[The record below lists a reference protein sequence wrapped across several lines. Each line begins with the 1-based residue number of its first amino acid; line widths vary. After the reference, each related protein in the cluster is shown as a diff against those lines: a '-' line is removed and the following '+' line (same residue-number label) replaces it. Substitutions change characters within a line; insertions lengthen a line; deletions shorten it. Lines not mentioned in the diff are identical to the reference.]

1 MIVTKLDVADVDGFD
16 WNWEAKYLDEFVEE
30 LTKAYAASFVAE
42 FPEGPMG
49 IVQREAEEYARTRGS
64 QQIVAITNTT
74 RERVRAIVGQ
84 SIMEGERMS
93 VLAERIAGDHV
104 FSPDRAMVIARTETA
119 TALGQGA
126 KGAAIAQE
134 RDEKR
139 WVTQGDD
146 DVSDDCLL
154 NENEG
159 WIQIGDN
166 FQSGVE
172 TIPQHPNCRCNVRYR
187 TSELGADVDIPFPD
201 IPSRYRVYSAAVVNR
216 IDGIP
221 AILRDFRCSGCKRL
235 LGRDVHPGTRIH
247 CRHCKEERT
256 A

>member
-1 MIVTKLDVADVDGFD
+1 MIVTKLDVADVDGYD

-42 FPEGPMG
+42 FPEGALG

-64 QQIVAITNTT
+64 EQIVNITNTT
-74 RERVRAIVGQ
+74 RNRVREVVGNALRDGQ
-84 SIMEGERMS
+84 SVGSIVKEIRVLDALSPER
-93 VLAERIAGDHV
+93 AK
-104 FSPDRAMVIARTETA
+104 VIARTETA
-119 TALGQGA
+119 TALGRGA
-126 KGAAIAQE
+126 KGAAEAQG

-146 DVSDDCLL
+146 GVSDDCLL
-154 NENEG
+154 NEGEG
-159 WIQIGDN
+159 WIAIGN
-166 FQSGVE
+166 TFPSGVD

-187 TSELGADVDIPFPD
+187 TSELGADVEIPFAGTR
-201 IPSRYRVYSAAVVNR
+201 PSERAHSPTV
-216 IDGIP
+216 P
-221 AILRDFRCSGCKRL
+221 KDFRCLGCRRT
-235 LGRDVHPGTRIH
+235 LGRDVHPGTRIY

>member
-1 MIVTKLDVADVDGFD
+1 MIVTKLDVADIDGFD

-42 FPEGPMG
+42 FPAAAMG

-64 QQIVAITNTT
+64 EQILNITNTT

-93 VLAERIAGDHV
+93 VLAERIVGDHV

-126 KGAAIAQE
+126 FKAAEHQG

-146 DVSDDCLL
+146 GVSDFCSL
-154 NENEG
+154 NEGKG
-159 WIQIGDN
+159 WIPIGDP
-166 FQSGVE
+166 FPSGVD
-172 TIPQHPNCRCNVRYR
+172 TIPQHQNCRCNVRYR
-187 TSELGADVDIPFPD
+187 TSELGADVEIPFAGIRPED
-201 IPSRYRVYSAAVVNR
+201 RAYS
-216 IDGIP
+216 P
-221 AILRDFRCSGCKRL
+221 AILRDFRCSGCNRL

>member
-1 MIVTKLDVADVDGFD
+1 MIVTKLDVADIDGYD

-42 FPEGPMG
+42 FPAGPMG

-64 QQIVAITNTT
+64 EQIVNITNTT
-74 RERVRAIVGQ
+74 RDRVREVVGNALRDGQ
-84 SIMEGERMS
+84 SVGSIVREIK
-93 VLAERIAGDHV
+93 VLDAL
-104 FSPDRAMVIARTETA
+104 SPARARVIARTETA
-119 TALGQGA
+119 KALGEGA
-126 KGAAIAQE
+126 YGAAKQQE

-146 DVSDDCLL
+146 DVTDKCLQ
-154 NENEG
+154 NEGEG
-159 WIQIGDN
+159 WIPIGNN
-166 FQSGVE
+166 FSSDDF

-187 TSELGADVDIPFPD
+187 TSELGADVEIPFAGTRPRD
-201 IPSRYRVYSAAVVNR
+201 RAHS
-216 IDGIP
+216 P
-221 AILRDFRCSGCKRL
+221 AILKDFRCLGCRRT
-235 LGRDVHPGTRIH
+235 LGRDVHPGTRIY

>member
-1 MIVTKLDVADVDGFD
+1 MIVTKLDVADIDGYD

-42 FPEGPMG
+42 FPAGPIG
-49 IVQREAEEYARTRGS
+49 IVQREAEDYARTRGS
-64 QQIVAITNTT
+64 KQILNITNTT
-74 RERVRAIVGQ
+74 RDRVREVVGNALRDGQ
-84 SIMEGERMS
+84 SVGSIVKEIK
-93 VLAERIAGDHV
+93 VLDAL
-104 FSPDRAMVIARTETA
+104 SPERAMVIARTETA

-126 KGAAIAQE
+126 FKAAEHQG

-146 DVSDDCLL
+146 DVTDKCLL
-154 NENEG
+154 NEGEG
-159 WIQIGDN
+159 WIAIGNN
-166 FQSGVE
+166 FSSE
-172 TIPQHPNCRCNVRYR
+172 DFTIPQHPNCRCNVRYR
-187 TSELGADVDIPFPD
+187 TSELGADVEIPFAGTR
-201 IPSRYRVYSAAVVNR
+201 PSERAHE
-216 IDGIP
+216 P

>member
-42 FPEGPMG
+42 FAGAATG
-49 IVQREAEEYARTRGS
+49 IVQREAEEYARTRGAE
-64 QQIVAITNTT
+64 QIVNITNTT
-74 RERVRAIVGQ
+74 RNRVREVVGNALRDGQ
-84 SIMEGERMS
+84 SVGSIVREIK
-93 VLAERIAGDHV
+93 VLDAL
-104 FSPDRAMVIARTETA
+104 SPARAMVIARTETA

-126 KGAAIAQE
+126 FKAAEHQG

-146 DVSDDCLL
+146 GVSDFCSL
-154 NENEG
+154 NEGKG
-159 WIQIGDN
+159 WIPIGDP
-166 FQSGVE
+166 FPSGVD
-172 TIPQHPNCRCNVRYR
+172 TIPQHQNCRCNVRYR
-187 TSELGADVDIPFPD
+187 TSELGADVEIPFAGIRPED
-201 IPSRYRVYSAAVVNR
+201 RAYS
-216 IDGIP
+216 P
-221 AILRDFRCSGCKRL
+221 AILQDFRCSGCKRL
-235 LGRDVHPGTRIH
+235 LGRDVHTGTRIH

>member
-1 MIVTKLDVADVDGFD
+1 MIVTKLDVADIDGFD

-30 LTKAYAASFVAE
+30 LTRAYAASFVAE
-42 FPEGPMG
+42 FPAGPMG

-64 QQIVAITNTT
+64 EQILNITNTT
-74 RERVRAIVGQ
+74 RNRVREVVGNALRDGQ
-84 SIMEGERMS
+84 SIGSIVKEIK
-93 VLAERIAGDHV
+93 VLDAL
-104 FSPDRAMVIARTETA
+104 SPEKARVIARTETA

-126 KGAAIAQE
+126 FKAAEHQG

-146 DVSDDCLL
+146 GVSDHCLD
-154 NENEG
+154 NEG
-159 WIQIGDN
+159 QGWIAIGDN
-166 FQSGVE
+166 FQSGVD

-201 IPSRYRVYSAAVVNR
+201 IPSSFRAYSPTV
-216 IDGIP
+216 P
-221 AILRDFRCSGCKRL
+221 KDFRCSGCRRT
-235 LGRDVHPGTRIH
+235 LGRDVHPGTRIY

>member
-1 MIVTKLDVADVDGFD
+1 MIVTKLDVADVDGYD

-42 FPEGPMG
+42 FPEGALG
-49 IVQREAEEYARTRGS
+49 IVQREAEEYARTRGAE
-64 QQIVAITNTT
+64 QILNITDTAKN
-74 RERVRAIVGQ
+74 RVREVVGNALRDGQ
-84 SIMEGERMS
+84 SVGSIVKEIRVLDALSPER
-93 VLAERIAGDHV
+93 AK
-104 FSPDRAMVIARTETA
+104 VIARTETA

-126 KGAAIAQE
+126 FKAAEHQG

-146 DVSDDCLL
+146 GVSDDCLL
-154 NENEG
+154 NEGEG
-159 WIQIGDN
+159 WIAIGNN
-166 FQSGVE
+166 FPSGVD

-187 TSELGADVDIPFPD
+187 TSELGADVEIPF
-201 IPSRYRVYSAAVVNR
+201 A
-216 IDGIP
+216 GIRPEDRAYNP
-221 AILRDFRCSGCKRL
+221 AILGDFRCSGCKRL
-235 LGRDVHPGTRIH
+235 LGRDVHPGNRIH

>member
-1 MIVTKLDVADVDGFD
+1 MIVTKLDIADVDGFD

-42 FPEGPMG
+42 FPAGPMG

-64 QQIVAITNTT
+64 EQILNITNTT

-93 VLAERIAGDHV
+93 VLAERIVGDHV

-126 KGAAIAQE
+126 FKAAEHQG

-146 DVSDDCLL
+146 LVSDHCLD
-154 NENEG
+154 NEG
-159 WIQIGDN
+159 QGWIAIANN
-166 FQSGVE
+166 FQSGVD

-187 TSELGADVDIPFPD
+187 TSEVGADVEIPFAGTR
-201 IPSRYRVYSAAVVNR
+201 PSDRAHSPTV
-216 IDGIP
+216 
-221 AILRDFRCSGCKRL
+221 LRDFRCSGCKRL

-247 CRHCKEERT
+247 CRHCKEERI

>member
-1 MIVTKLDVADVDGFD
+1 MIVTKLDVADIDGYD

-42 FPEGPMG
+42 FPAGPMG
-49 IVQREAEEYARTRGS
+49 IVQREAEEWARTRGAE
-64 QQIVAITNTT
+64 QIVNITNTT
-74 RERVRAIVGQ
+74 RDRVREVVGNALRDGQ
-84 SIMEGERMS
+84 SVGSIVKEIK
-93 VLAERIAGDHV
+93 VLDAL
-104 FSPDRAMVIARTETA
+104 SPEKARVIARTETA
-119 TALGQGA
+119 TALGRGA

-146 DVSDDCLL
+146 GVSDHCLD
-154 NENEG
+154 NEG
-159 WIQIGDN
+159 QGWIAIGDN
-166 FQSGVE
+166 FQSGVD

-187 TSELGADVDIPFPD
+187 TSELGADVEIPFPD
-201 IPSRYRVYSAAVVNR
+201 IPSRYRAYST
-216 IDGIP
+216 
-221 AILRDFRCSGCKRL
+221 AILKDFRCLGCRRL

-247 CRHCKEERT
+247 CRHCKEERV

>member
-1 MIVTKLDVADVDGFD
+1 MIVTKLDVADIDGYD

-42 FPEGPMG
+42 FPAGPMG
-49 IVQREAEEYARTRGS
+49 IVQREAEEWARTRGAE
-64 QQIVAITNTT
+64 QIVNITNTT
-74 RERVRAIVGQ
+74 RDRVREVVGNALRDGQ
-84 SIMEGERMS
+84 SVGSIVKEIK
-93 VLAERIAGDHV
+93 VLDALDPAKAR
-104 FSPDRAMVIARTETA
+104 VIARTETA

-201 IPSRYRVYSAAVVNR
+201 IPSRYRAYSAAVVNR

>member
-42 FPEGPMG
+42 FAGAATG
-49 IVQREAEEYARTRGS
+49 IVLREAEEYARTRGAE
-64 QQIVAITNTT
+64 QIVNITNTT
-74 RERVRAIVGQ
+74 RNRVREVVGNALRDGQ
-84 SIMEGERMS
+84 SIGSIVKEIK
-93 VLAERIAGDHV
+93 VLDAL
-104 FSPDRAMVIARTETA
+104 SPEKARVIARTETA
-119 TALGQGA
+119 TAWGQGA
-126 KGAAIAQE
+126 FKAAEHQG

-146 DVSDDCLL
+146 GVSDHCLD
-154 NENEG
+154 NEG
-159 WIQIGDN
+159 QGWIAIGNN

-201 IPSRYRVYSAAVVNR
+201 IPSSFRAYSPTV
-216 IDGIP
+216 
-221 AILRDFRCSGCKRL
+221 LRDFRCPGCRRT
-235 LGRDVHPGTRIH
+235 LGRDVHPGTRIY